1 MIDVVIASYLED
13 AHVARICAGRDEVRV
28 HNRPDLLPPP
38 RYVADHTGAP
48 FERDAAAEA
57 EWRGLLRQAH
67 VLFDFDYLRPRNLL
81 EHAPR
86 LQWVQ
91 ATSAGIGEYL
101 RRHGLDATGITF
113 TTAAGIHGRPLAEF
127 VLWAILA
134 FAKGYPRARAQQ
146 RQAIW
151 QRFHGGEILDSTLV
165 MVGMGGIGRTVASLM
180 RPLGVRV
187 VGVKREV
194 RPGDAEASG
203 ADALVPFARI
213 DEVLGEADHVVLA
226 CPLTPETA
234 NMFDAARLARLKR
247 GAVLVNIGRGGLLDH
262 DALVAAIDAGALAG
276 AVLDVT
282 DPEPLPPGHPL
293 WAHERVIVFPHS
305 ASTSVRENE
314 RLTHLFCTNLDRF
327 IEGRPLRNVYVRERG
342 Y

>member
-57 EWRGLLRQAH
+57 EWLGLLARAD
-67 VLFDFDYLRPRNLL
+67 VLFDFDYRRPRNLI

-86 LQWVQ
+86 LRWVQ
-91 ATSAGIGEYL
+91 ASSAGIGEFV
-101 RRHGLDATGITF
+101 RRHGLDATEVAF

-127 VLWAILA
+127 VLWATLA
-134 FAKGYPRARAQQ
+134 FAKNYPQARAQQ
-146 RQAIW
+146 RQGSW
-151 QRFHGGEILDSTLV
+151 QRFHGGEILGSTLV
-165 MVGMGGIGRTVASLM
+165 MVGMGGIGRTVAALM

-187 VGVKREV
+187 VGVKREA
-194 RPGDAEASG
+194 RPDDAEALG
-203 ADALVPFARI
+203 VDALLPFARI
-213 DEVLGEADHVVLA
+213 DEVLGDADHLVLA
-226 CPLTPETA
+226 CPLTPETE
-234 NMFDAARLARLKR
+234 NMFGAARLARLKR
-247 GAVLVNIGRGGLLDH
+247 GAVVVNIGRGGLLDH
-262 DALVAAIDAGALAG
+262 AALLAAIDDGALSG

-282 DPEPLPPGHPL
+282 DPEPLPPEHAL
-293 WAHERVIVFPHS
+293 WRHERVIVFPHS

-314 RLTHLFCTNLDRF
+314 RLTDLFCDNLDRF
-327 IEGRPLRNVYVRERG
+327 VGGRPLRNLYVRERG